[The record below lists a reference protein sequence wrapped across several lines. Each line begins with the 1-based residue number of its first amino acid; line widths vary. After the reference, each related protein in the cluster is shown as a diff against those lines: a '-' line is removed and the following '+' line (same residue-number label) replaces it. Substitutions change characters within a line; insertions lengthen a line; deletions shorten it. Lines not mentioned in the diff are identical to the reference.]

1 MLGPLPPDIMKP
13 SNKDTDT
20 KQTLNQK
27 PKNKTAQEERKMKKI
42 IKKTE
47 SKKGLS
53 LVEVI
58 CVIAI
63 ICILAGAILFNYIH
77 IFRNAID
84 ALGGI

>member
-1 MLGPLPPDIMKP
+1 MKP

-27 PKNKTAQEERKMKKI
+27 QTATGGKKNEEDHQEDR
-42 IKKTE
+42 IKE
-47 SKKGLS
+47 GLITRR
-53 LVEVI
+53 VI
-58 CVIAI
+58 CVVAI
-63 ICILAGAILFNYIH
+63 ICIIAGAILFNYIH

>member
-1 MLGPLPPDIMKP
+1 MIGRELYACNNEAIKHKHKTT
-13 SNKDTDT
+13 N
-20 KQTLNQK
+20 QTL
-27 PKNKTAQEERKMKKI
+27 QEELKMKKI

>member
-13 SNKDTDT
+13 SNKNKHKTNT
-20 KQTLNQK
+20 K

-84 ALGGI
+84 ALGGF